1 MEEVGVYRELYD
13 NMGFRGCTYRV
24 YLNKETGV
32 VLIREHEW
40 TTVEGEADRNYTKE
54 FESLDAA
61 INTREYA
68 RVLAHMYITEKG
80 REVEVWREAWA
91 NL

>member
-13 NMGFRGCTYRV
+13 NFGYRGCTYRV
-24 YLNKETGV
+24 YLNKATGA
-32 VLIREHEW
+32 VLVKEHEW
-40 TTVEGEADRNYTKE
+40 TRVEGESDRKSVKE

-61 INTREYA
+61 IDTPEYT
-68 RVLAHMYITEKG
+68 RVLANMYITEIG

>member
-24 YLNKETGV
+24 YVTETNS
-32 VLIREHEW
+32 VLIQEREW
-40 TTVEGEADRNYTKE
+40 STVAGESDRTSAKE
-54 FESLDAA
+54 FDSLDAA
-61 INTREYA
+61 VNTPEYT
-68 RVLAHMYITEKG
+68 RVIANMYITEKG
-80 REVEVWREAWA
+80 RNVEIWREAWA

>member
-24 YLNKETGV
+24 YLTNSGAV
-32 VLIREHEW
+32 HIHVHQW
-40 TTVEGEADRNYTKE
+40 TTVEGESDRKIVKE
-54 FESLDAA
+54 FESLDEAVKDL
-61 INTREYA
+61 TYA
-68 RVLAHMYITEKG
+68 RVIARMYITERG
-80 REVEVWREAWA
+80 REVELWRECWA